1 MIYRLKLE
9 HKARTLFLINSFP
22 PNSLMTSDTQC
33 FSPRKEC
40 ARNSEGS
47 RGDMYGEACCESCP
61 VTHLVQLW
69 RIILLPD
76 FTPDRFLDLS
86 SPDDS

>member
-33 FSPRKEC
+33 FPVQRMSPGIAKEVVEIC
-40 ARNSEGS
+40 MERLVVRAAR
-47 RGDMYGEACCESCP
+47 
-61 VTHLVQLW
+61 
-69 RIILLPD
+69 
-76 FTPDRFLDLS
+76 
-86 SPDDS
+86 